1 MNDILS
7 QQTADELFFS
17 IKEHLGAALNERYGI
32 GKTLR
37 ITASHNKLTLALPKE
52 TTLPLPAQEEIDAL
66 VQKAIAAKQE
76 VLLESMERF
85 QKSKFEV
92 AEAIKEIQVTCGESQ
107 VASPG

>member
-17 IKEHLGAALNERYGI
+17 IKEHLGAALNERYGM
-32 GKTLR
+32 GKTVR